1 MDNQTV
7 KADNL
12 ISKLKKLRRKAYD
25 NAMCEVVGS
34 SDYSFFRGRKEMCD
48 ELISLVEEEAK
59 RNKSQ
64 GDFEEMVKPIAHWLK
79 KNHNPH
85 RAVIISAVGAKILED
100 QRSISLIGKL

>member
-12 ISKLKKLRRKAYD
+12 ISKLKKLRKKAYD

-48 ELISLVEEEAK
+48 ELISLVEEESK
-59 RNKSQ
+59 RNKGQ
-64 GDFEEMVKPIAHWLK
+64 GDFEETVKPVVRWLNQ
-79 KNHNPH
+79 NHHPH
-85 RAVIISAVGAKILED
+85 KVVIISAVGAEILEG
-100 QRSISLIGKL
+100 QRSISLIERL